1 MSFTSVGAQM
11 LALFLAILVGLI
23 ARKVDVMNDAVDGA
37 VSRLVMDVTLPCMI
51 VASVFSEGGLPS
63 PNAVLAILGC
73 SCAAY
78 ALIILVSA
86 VYPILMRAPAPDRG
100 VYSFMAAFGNVGFI
114 GFPVLAAIFGP
125 QAVLYGAIANIPFNV
140 AVFTIGAAFIAGGGD
155 NPLKSIAKNWRSL
168 ISPTQAASLLAI
180 ALVLLRVED
189 GGVIGEALGTVGNM
203 TTPAA
208 LLIVGSSLAK
218 YSPKAMLTNWRAY
231 VAAAFRL
238 LVMPVLVHFVI
249 GLFAPDELIL
259 GVLTVTAGMPVA
271 TIGML
276 LCLKH
281 DKNIKP
287 MTQGTFISTV
297 ASVLTIPLIAMLVV

>member
-1 MSFTSVGAQM
+1 MSFASVGAQM

-23 ARKVDVMNDAVDGA
+23 ARKADVMNDSVDGA

-51 VASVFSEGGLPS
+51 VASVFSEGPLPS
-63 PNAVLAILGC
+63 PSAILTILGA

-86 VYPILMRAPAPDRG
+86 IYPILMRTPKPDRG

-125 QAVLYGAIANIPFNV
+125 QAVLYGAIANIPFNL
-140 AVFTIGAAFIAGGGD
+140 AVFTIGAAFIAGGD
-155 NPLKSIAKNWRSL
+155 NPLKSIARNWRSL
-168 ISPTQAASLLAI
+168 VSPTQAASLVAI
-180 ALVLLRVED
+180 LLVLLRIED

-231 VAAAFRL
+231 IAAAFRL
-238 LVMPVLVHFVI
+238 FVMPLLVHFVL
-249 GLFAPDELIL
+249 GSFVSNELVL
-259 GVLTVTAGMPVA
+259 GVLTVTSGMPVA

-281 DKNIKP
+281 DGNLKA
-287 MTQGTFISTV
+287 MTQGTFIST
-297 ASVLTIPLIAMLVV
+297 ASSVLTIPVIAMLVL